1 MEDDRVQVDLGIA
14 AEIEEKEIQENAL
27 KQPKKRF
34 VGRRAAAESAKSSSV
49 APSIEDTGAIQG
61 ILITPWPISGT

>member
-1 MEDDRVQVDLGIA
+1 MEEDRVQVDLGIA

-34 VGRRAAAESAKSSSV
+34 IGRRAAAESAKSSS
-49 APSIEDTGAIQG
+49 ATPSIEDSGAIKG
-61 ILITPWPISGT
+61 TGITPSRMS